1 MKKRKMFGI
10 VMTACFILSG
20 CGEDNQ
26 NEKMRNGITPVFY
39 SDDNTITYGLYPQTH
54 VADDRLISSLNELTT
69 AESNGWYLYD
79 GSYYAKKSAKP
90 FESNY
95 TFSDGTKI
103 VSGTEYWFKCEPIT
117 WDILASNDGTYSLV
131 THSLL
136 DVHRYNDSYD
146 GTKDDAYANN
156 YEKSE
161 IREWLNGAFHDSAFA
176 LDDSLIQTVTVDNS
190 ASTTD
195 SSTNQYACDNTE
207 DKVYLLSYQDYENTD
222 YFADDD
228 ARGRK
233 VTDWAKANGAYY
245 FTYASSADSGNGYY
259 WSRSP
264 DSDHSYSAWGV
275 TYYASMEYRSVY
287 NSYLCVRPGLQIK
300 VA

>member
-26 NEKMRNGITPVFY
+26 NEKMRNGITPVFN
-39 SDDNTITYGLYPQTH
+39 SDDNTVTYGLYPQTH

-69 AESNGWYLYD
+69 AESNGWYFYD
-79 GSYYAKKSAKP
+79 GSNYAKKSAKP
-90 FESNY
+90 LESNY

-103 VSGTEYWFKCEPIT
+103 VSGTKYWFKCEPIT

-190 ASTTD
+190 AATTG

-207 DKVYLLSYQDYENTD
+207 DKVYLLSAQDYENAD
-222 YFADDD
+222 YWQC
-228 ARGRK
+228 K
-233 VTDWAKANGAYY
+233 VTDWAKAN
-245 FTYASSADSGNGYY
+245 YAWSDRGY
-259 WSRSP
+259 WTRSP
-264 DSDHSYSAWGV
+264 YSESSNSALYVGHDDGNLYIDKV
-275 TYYASMEYRSVY
+275 YYSGY
-287 NSYLCVRPGLQIK
+287 CVRPAITIK

>member
-26 NEKMRNGITPVFY
+26 NEKMRNGITPVFN
-39 SDDNTITYGLYPQTH
+39 SDDNTVTYGLYPQTH

-69 AESNGWYLYD
+69 AESNGWYFYD

-90 FESNY
+90 LESNY

-103 VSGTEYWFKCEPIT
+103 VSGTKYWFKCEPIT

-222 YFADDD
+222 YFADDA
-228 ARGRK
+228 ARQCK
-233 VTDWAKANGAYY
+233 VTDWVKANCAWYS
-245 FTYASSADSGNGYY
+245 TDASYSGNGYY
-259 WSRSP
+259 WTRSP
-264 DSDHSYSAWGV
+264 YSNRSNNAWNVFYDGYLNYNYVNYSDY
-275 TYYASMEYRSVY
+275 
-287 NSYLCVRPGLQIK
+287 CVRPSLQIK